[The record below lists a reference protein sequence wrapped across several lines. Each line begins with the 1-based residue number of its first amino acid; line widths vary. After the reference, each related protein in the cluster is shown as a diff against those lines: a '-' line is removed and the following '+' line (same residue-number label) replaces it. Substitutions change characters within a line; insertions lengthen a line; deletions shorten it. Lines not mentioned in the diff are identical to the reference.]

1 LHCEGENRDQTAKR
15 QLNVIHRLIDFP
27 RINDA
32 PGVRAL
38 SRHRDTPQLH
48 PLSCQAFEPIVLLV
62 KIWKLLTLYLPTE
75 I

>member
-1 LHCEGENRDQTAKR
+1 
-15 QLNVIHRLIDFP
+15 VIHRLIDFP

-48 PLSCQAFEPIVLLV
+48 PLCCQAFEPIVLLV
-62 KIWKLLTLYLPTE
+62 KIWEAVNPLFTHRNLVSVR
-75 I
+75 IG